1 MNDPYQVLD
10 VPENAD
16 DAAIKKAYLRKVRE
30 FPPERAPERFQAIRR
45 AFETIATRRDR
56 LRHRLFEAEPPE
68 PAELLA
74 PEGTQGRPR
83 RPELALLKRV
93 LVRSLGRP

>member
-1 MNDPYQVLD
+1 MTDPYQVLD
-10 VPENAD
+10 VPETAD
-16 DAAIKKAYLRKVRE
+16 DAAVKKAYLRKVRE
-30 FPPERAPERFQAIRR
+30 FPPERSPERFQAVRR

-74 PEGTQGRPR
+74 PEGEQDRPH
-83 RPELALLKRV
+83 RPPLALLKRV
-93 LVRSLGRP
+93 LARTLGKP